1 MEAGF
6 SISLTIAGRLSET
19 RDFSIQKAFFDK
31 ISGFL
36 GGVSTSAL
44 RG

>member
-6 SISLTIAGRLSET
+6 SVSLTIAGHLLET

-31 ISGFL
+31 ITGFL
-36 GGVSTSAL
+36 G
-44 RG
+44 